1 MLYFLLINYLI
12 ISANSQCYIE
22 EPPSPLPP
30 FPLLPPLLFPPPSQ
44 PSTPSS
50 STPTLNLGSCSIQQ
64 PQITSLY
71 LTYEYLD
78 DDYLDD
84 RVKFTVKGWDNDSL
98 PPNQRAKT
106 KFNLVP
112 LIPKYIYFGHPI
124 ENPQPYEKSQANY
137 YTGNRWSCDDFNFD
151 YGGSGLNVDRINL
164 FETSNLT
171 NISIY
176 VDKQYVERYLLD
188 ANRMLTYGF
197 MTPSSSCTTNDLNKQ
212 HCWCP
217 VLTLIM

>member
-1 MLYFLLINYLI
+1 MVYTSNKMLYFLFINYLI

-22 EPPSPLPP
+22 EPPK
-30 FPLLPPLLFPPPSQ
+30 
-44 PSTPSS
+44 
-50 STPTLNLGSCSIQQ
+50 LNIGSCEIQQ

-78 DDYLDD
+78 DDYVDD
-84 RVKFTVKGWDNDSL
+84 RIKFNVLGWDNDAL
-98 PPNQRAKT
+98 PENQRMKT

-112 LIPKYIYFGHPI
+112 LIPKYIFFGHPI
-124 ENPQPYEKSQANY
+124 GNEQPYDKTQANY
-137 YTGNRWSCDDFNFD
+137 YTGDRWSCDDFNFD
-151 YGGSGLNVDRINL
+151 YGSSGLLVDRINL

-197 MTPSSSCTTNDLNKQ
+197 GTPSSSCTTNDLNKKN
-212 HCWCP
+212 CWCP
-217 VLTLIM
+217 VLSLVM